1 MRKCVI
7 LLMLVLVL
15 CGCKMGPDYRRPAV
29 EAPQSWRVEEKEAA
43 DLTNTIWWEQF
54 GDPVLSDLIQSA
66 LRENKDLKIATARIE
81 EFMGRLAVARAPL
94 FPQVSGTAVALR
106 KGLTKQANPP
116 LSEATDNP
124 FSSYQLFLSASWEI
138 DLWGRLRRATEAAR
152 ADLMSTEEGRRT
164 ILLILVTSVAAGYTD
179 LLDLDEQ
186 LKIAEGTASSRE
198 HSYRLF
204 KARYERGFVSELELR
219 QAESEYQA
227 TVATIPLLQKLIQ
240 QQENGLSVLIGRNPG
255 PIPRGKGLDS
265 LMLPV
270 VPAGLPSEL
279 LERRPDI
286 RQAEQNLVAA
296 NARVGVVRAAYF
308 PVLSLTGSYGVESTD
323 LSRLFTGPAKAWSYA
338 TPLVAPI
345 FTAGSTAGLIKAT
358 EAIQQQTLVRYQQV
372 IQQAFREVEDA
383 LIDQKKS
390 REQLAA
396 QAKQVTSLREYKRL
410 AQLRYD
416 NGYTSYLEVLDA
428 ERSLFNA
435 ELSYLQTKGN
445 LFRALVNVYKA
456 MGGGWIA
463 RADQA
468 SR

>member
-1 MRKCVI
+1 MRKCAT

-15 CGCKMGPDYRRPAV
+15 YGCKMGPDYRRPAV
-29 EAPQSWRVEEKEAA
+29 EAPQAWRVEEKEAA

-66 LRENKDLKIATARIE
+66 LKENKDLKIATARIE

-94 FPQVSGTAVALR
+94 FPQVAGTAVALR
-106 KGLTKQANPP
+106 KGLTRQANPP
-116 LSEATDNP
+116 LSVATENP
-124 FSSYQLFLSASWEI
+124 FSSYQMFLSASWEI
-138 DLWGRLRRATEAAR
+138 DLWGRLRRASEAAR
-152 ADLMSTEEGRRT
+152 ADLMSTEEARRT

-186 LKIAEGTASSRE
+186 LKIAEGTARSRE

-204 KARYERGFVSELELR
+204 KVRFERGFVSELELR

-227 TVATIPLLQKLIQ
+227 TAATIPLLQKLIQ

-265 LMLPV
+265 IVLPA
-270 VPAGLPSEL
+270 VPAGLPSGL

-286 RQAEQNLVAA
+286 RQAEQNLIAA
-296 NARVGVVRAAYF
+296 NARIGVARAAYF
-308 PVLSLTGSYGVESTD
+308 PVISLTGFYGVESTD

-345 FTAGSTAGLIKAT
+345 FTAGSTAGLVKAA
-358 EAIQQQTLVRYQQV
+358 EAVRQQTLIRYQQV
-372 IQQAFREVEDA
+372 VQQAFREVEDA

-396 QAKQVTSLREYKRL
+396 QARQVASLREYKRL

-463 RADQA
+463 RAEQE